1 VLIVAYRR
9 DYGADVSVQN
19 NVDVSV
25 NGQPVSDNSTSVT
38 TGTYGSGVDVD
49 VDTSVANLNVDVD
62 THIEIDGDGN
72 ECEVNSAGVTVRVK
86 VNGVWYP
93 AGSVPNETTPS
104 TQPTNTAGT
113 APDNHNTQPTS
124 QPTYYPPAPPPAS
137 SFSSSS
143 TSTSSTATTPT
154 TSSTTTTTTTPPS
167 TTTTETTT
175 TVGPTSTPS
184 NYISGVGVKGI
195 SWDAFMG
202 TDQSCKTPSDIAA
215 DIAQL
220 VSYGYSSIRLY
231 GVDCNAVDYALSTLQ
246 SLNTDATLIVG
257 VYSTTNYTLETAD
270 LINQVNGRWDLVSY
284 VSVFNEAVND
294 GRATV
299 SEVAIAIAY
308 VKSQVP
314 SGVSVTTIDTFAA
327 FISNPDLCHVGQDFI
342 AANIQPYF
350 SAVSASD
357 AGNYVVEQQGNVA
370 NTCGVEQSSV
380 QITGTLTSE

>member
-1 VLIVAYRR
+1 MLIVAYRR

-72 ECEVNSAGVTVRVK
+72 ECEVNSAGVTVRIK

-93 AGSVPNETTPS
+93 
-104 TQPTNTAGT
+104 QPTNTAGN
-113 APDNHNTQPTS
+113 APENHNTQPMS
-124 QPTYYPPAPPPAS
+124 QPTYYPPAPRPAS

-143 TSTSSTATTPT
+143 TTTSSTPTTPT

-167 TTTTETTT
+167 TATTETAT

-184 NYISGVGVKGI
+184 NYISGEGVKGI
-195 SWDAFMG
+195 SWDAFKG

-231 GVDCNAVDYALSTLQ
+231 GVDCNAVDYALSTLE
-246 SLNTDATLIVG
+246 SLNTDTTLIVG

-299 SEVAIAIAY
+299 SEVAIAITY

-327 FISNPDLCHVGQDFI
+327 FISNPDLCYVGQDFI

-370 NTCGVEQSSV
+370 STCGVDQSAV
-380 QITGTLTSE
+380 QITGALTSE